1 MSFKHVLWMGGGSHD
16 HERVSN
22 GGDVFGND
30 GLEVTVSG
38 DWNLL
43 KDWSKLSNEHTI
55 LTFDMGSESWF
66 TGEAIRNFE
75 HYVRNSK
82 TVSYI
87 ILESMIKRF
96 IADSVLNDIFPR
108 DEFDIGPLG
117 RRRLQKGLSDY
128 DNYYVA
134 TRTVDGMSSRVTF
147 FINKVMP
154 WGLCSGPYYEQQDL
168 HGFHIPVF
176 KSHEDLVADHLEYLS
191 KLKSKGLIVNGVV
204 RTNQEYFDKKL
215 SEIKLGRNQYIENA
229 GIFRQLLYFMRRA
242 AAPKI
247 QKAYRNWKAHRE
259 SHALLKKLLKEAQD
273 REEVRIEKDIRRRIR
288 DVFKGVAVKHRQQGI
303 NDLLKERFDLVE
315 GFRNRCATDPAYQDS
330 LFSEGF
336 DTFKHENVGDIP
348 FLYYQYSFHCV

>member
-1 MSFKHVLWMGGGSHD
+1 MFG
-16 HERVSN
+16 N
-22 GGDVFGND
+22 GG
-30 GLEVTVSG
+30 LKVTVSG

-87 ILESMIKRF
+87 ILDSMIKRF
-96 IADSVLNDIFPR
+96 IADGVLNDIFPR

-168 HGFHIPVF
+168 HGFHIPMF

-215 SEIKLGRNQYIENA
+215 SDIKLGRNQYIENIGYHNIVKNNAHRIA
-229 GIFRQLLYFMRRA
+229 GRKIKPFQKAYRNWKARCEA

-259 SHALLKKLLKEAQD
+259 SHALCVKLQKEAQVC
-273 REEVRIEKDIRRRIR
+273 EEVRMENYIRREITDIFNRVVTVKDIQY
-288 DVFKGVAVKHRQQGI
+288 KI
-303 NDLLKERFDLVE
+303 NVLLNERLDMVE
-315 GFRNRCATDPAYQDS
+315 GFRNRCTTDPAYQDS
-330 LFSEGF
+330 LFSEGG
-336 DTFKHENVGDIP
+336 TFRNETVNEIS
-348 FLYYQYSFHCV
+348 FSYYQVPEM